1 MCNGECNTC
10 ARWKQA
16 MEEGGGGTSAFRQ
29 AAFPQSYPNMIFW
42 AHPERTKVGFFSPH
56 SCGKI
61 KWIFPD
67 KQPDSSTSTSQKV
80 NCSGL
85 LLNIDLICKRPDAAG
100 LNKCHLLPFQS
111 SDISSRRVYTR
122 AHPLWPNPSLQRCIY
137 TVNICRGF
145 LPTLCHNTVFFR
157 VLLYLE
163 ASRTNVLIHINAQNK
178 AKQ

>member
-1 MCNGECNTC
+1 MSQSSGMTNICAMENVTR

-42 AHPERTKVGFFSPH
+42 AHPERTKVVFFSPP

-100 LNKCHLLPFQS
+100 LNKCHLLPFQFTFLVFWHFVS
-111 SDISSRRVYTR
+111 PCVHTR
-122 AHPLWPNPSLQRCIY
+122 ASI
-137 TVNICRGF
+137 V
-145 LPTLCHNTVFFR
+145 
-157 VLLYLE
+157 
-163 ASRTNVLIHINAQNK
+163 AQSILAEMHLHCK
-178 AKQ
+178 HM